1 LNYVEYE
8 KNNCLGP
15 HNKMDLVMN
24 TLTIELVRSW
34 ANEYGDAF
42 YILDTDAFRR
52 NYQELLGEFT
62 RIYNKTSLAYSYKTN
77 YIPKLCKMVNL
88 LGGYAEVVSRMEY
101 DLAVEIGVPPNK
113 IIFNGPYKKMEDL
126 ERALLAGALVN
137 LDSSY
142 ELEYIRTIAKKSP
155 TKKLK
160 VGLRCN
166 FDIGEKK
173 VSRFGFDVEGGE
185 FTNIIDELKS
195 IKNCIICGIHC
206 HFSTSHRSVESY
218 IRRTRSMLE
227 IANAYFNRDQLRY
240 INIGGGFFGKLSLS
254 LKKQFNN
261 PAPSYRDYA
270 NSIADQFARRFEKGD
285 RPKLILEP
293 GTAVA
298 ADTMYFV
305 CKVIELKTIRSREVA
320 LVTGNIYNI
329 KPTLNDIN
337 LPIRVLSS
345 EAFETDSKK
354 TVDIVGTT
362 CKEDDCLYK
371 GFKGILSHG
380 DYIVFSN
387 VGAYTIVLNPPFIHP
402 CPPVLEYDAGT
413 EKIKVIK
420 RQESLKDVFTTYTL

>member
-1 LNYVEYE
+1 MNYVDDE

-15 HNKMDLVMN
+15 YKKMNVAMN
-24 TLTIELVRSW
+24 TLTIELVRNW
-34 ANEYGDAF
+34 ANIYGDTF
-42 YILDTDAFRR
+42 YLLDTDAFRC

-77 YIPKLCKMVNL
+77 YIPKLCKIVNFF
-88 LGGYAEVVSRMEY
+88 GGYAEVVSGMEY
-101 DLAVEIGVPPNK
+101 DLAVEVGVPPKK

-137 LDSSY
+137 LDSYY
-142 ELEYIRTIAKKSP
+142 ELEYIRAIAKKSP

-166 FDIGEKK
+166 FDIGEKR
-173 VSRFGFDVEGGE
+173 VSRFGFDVESGE
-185 FTNIIDELKS
+185 FKKIIDELKS
-195 IKNCIICGIHC
+195 VKNCIICGIHC

-227 IANAYFNRDQLRY
+227 IANAYFNKNELRY
-240 INIGGGFFGKLSLS
+240 INLGGGFFGKLSPS

-261 PAPSYRDYA
+261 RAPSYRDYA
-270 NSIADQFARRFEKGD
+270 KSIADQFARRFEKGD
-285 RPKLILEP
+285 RPMLILEP
-293 GTAVA
+293 GAAIV

-305 CKVIELKTIRSREVA
+305 CKVIELKKIRSRMVA
-320 LVTGNIYNI
+320 LVTGSIYNI

-337 LPIRVLSS
+337 LPIRVLNS
-345 EAFETDSKK
+345 EAFEEDSEK

-387 VGAYTIVLNPPFIHP
+387 VGAYTIVLKPPFIHP
-402 CPPVLEYDAGT
+402 CPPIIEYYGDT
-413 EKIKVIK
+413 KKIKVIK
-420 RQESLKDVFTTYTL
+420 ITEILKTFL